1 MFFLLCFL
9 IYPLIVLGIA
19 LTTND
24 RDYPNR
30 H

>member
-1 MFFLLCFL
+1 MFVLMLFL

-24 RDYPNR
+24 RDHPNR